1 MSKSIRLVVAFECDQ
16 DTADEMFDVQPQTK
30 DQWVSF
36 LLEAFQDQVQN
47 DITDPIV
54 QVVDWTADEVINFG
68 TIDEA
73 LDETGWVS

>member
-1 MSKSIRLVVAFECDQ
+1 
-16 DTADEMFDVQPQTK
+16 MFDVQPQTK